1 MSQIHFEAK
10 KKLEN
15 LRTLRNL
22 VPRIRKMK
30 VKTKDLRHKCFD
42 LQQLE
47 VTQAEEIWP
56 T

>member
-1 MSQIHFEAK
+1 MSQIHVEAK

-30 VKTKDLRHKCFD
+30 VKTKDLRLMCFD

-47 VTQAEEIWP
+47 FGQIT
-56 T
+56 